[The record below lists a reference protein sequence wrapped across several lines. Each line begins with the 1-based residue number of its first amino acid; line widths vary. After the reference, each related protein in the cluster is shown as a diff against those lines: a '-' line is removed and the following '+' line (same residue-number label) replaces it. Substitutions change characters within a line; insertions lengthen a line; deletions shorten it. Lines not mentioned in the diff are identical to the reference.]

1 MILSTMVP
9 RDPKWDEAA
18 SDSPYTSALPFA
30 GRIGSLGTC
39 PIPWGLGNIRV
50 KPEISRDASA
60 IEQNRLPLREVAPA
74 SALSQR
80 LATAFVIAMI
90 YAMVAAAS
98 FHGYYT
104 KWRMS
109 DLVSSQSLVNMLDGT
124 AARPF
129 VYRQLLPQAA
139 TIIEQAL
146 PQGARLAIEQR
157 LNSAQGALR
166 PPIGAEA
173 TKQGYAVR
181 YRIVY
186 YATFLSLFLALFAL
200 RSVCL
205 TLGLS
210 QPAATAAPAV
220 FALTIPILQTRGGY
234 FYDLPELLAF
244 ALAARLALGG
254 HIVALLLLAVPA
266 TANKEAFF
274 FYCLALPPLLMVR
287 LSVRNAVAAALAT
300 AFVSGLT
307 YLAIRLAY
315 AENDGQNA
323 ILQLFDNV
331 IFYANPLNL
340 FLLDQTYG
348 LPLFKG
354 YGIVVF
360 GWFAILMAYGWRVV
374 PTSIHRHLQLAAII
388 NVPLLLLFCAEGEV
402 RNLSMLYVAIVALM
416 AGALQ
421 RWLAATSTPAGPLA
435 R

>member
-1 MILSTMVP
+1 
-9 RDPKWDEAA
+9 
-18 SDSPYTSALPFA
+18 
-30 GRIGSLGTC
+30 
-39 PIPWGLGNIRV
+39 V
-50 KPEISRDASA
+50 KPEISRDAAGIAHSRLTVPELGSA
-60 IEQNRLPLREVAPA
+60 STFRE
-74 SALSQR
+74 R

-90 YAMVAAAS
+90 YAVVAAAG

-109 DLVSSQSLVNMLDGT
+109 DLVPTQSLITMLDGT

-146 PQGARLAIEQR
+146 PQSARVALENR
-157 LNSAQGALR
+157 LNNARGALR
-166 PPIGAEA
+166 APIGAEA
-173 TKQGYAVR
+173 AKQGYAVR

-186 YATFLSLFLALFAL
+186 YTTFLSLFLALFAL

-205 TLGLS
+205 FIGVS
-210 QPAATAAPAV
+210 QAAATAAPAV
-220 FALTIPILQTRGGY
+220 FALMIPILQTRGGY

-254 HIVALLLLAVPA
+254 NIVALLLLAIPA

-274 FYCLALPPLLMVR
+274 FYCLALPPLLMTR
-287 LSVRNAVAAALAT
+287 LSLRNAVAAALAA

-315 AENDGQNA
+315 AENGGQNA
-323 ILQLFDNV
+323 ILQLLENLL
-331 IFYANPLNL
+331 FYANPLNL
-340 FLLDQTYG
+340 FLVDQTYG

-360 GWFAILMAYGWRVV
+360 GWFAVLMAYGWRMV
-374 PTSIHRHLQLAAII
+374 PACIHRHLQLAAVI

-402 RNLSMLYVAIVALM
+402 RNLSMLYVAIVSLM
-416 AGALQ
+416 ASALQ
-421 RWLAATSTPAGPLA
+421 RWLATASNSAGSLT